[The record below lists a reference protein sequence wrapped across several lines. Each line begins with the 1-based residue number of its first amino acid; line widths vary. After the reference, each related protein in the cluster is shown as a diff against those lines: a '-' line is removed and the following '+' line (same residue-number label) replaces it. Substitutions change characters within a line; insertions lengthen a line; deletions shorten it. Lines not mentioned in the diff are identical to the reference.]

1 MGRFTAAFFTDT
13 QAGDDIEWTKE
24 AMALEPSWQSF
35 LEVLPPWM
43 REPVDR
49 LGRDSLSQLR
59 LRLGQPPRLE
69 FFQGTWLLSRSVT
82 EGDLEHCINAASRY
96 SPWSQDSARQGYLS
110 VEGGHR
116 IGVCGRTVVK
126 NGQVTG
132 FQAVTSLCLRVA
144 RDKKG
149 LVGPE
154 CADWG
159 SILIIGAPGWGKT
172 TLLREICRE
181 LAMEHSVGVVDERGE
196 LFPKGFSRGRGLDVL
211 SGCGKEIGME
221 MVLRTM
227 APDYI
232 AVDEIT
238 AKADALALRQAVGC
252 GVGLLATAHAEN
264 FTDLSARP
272 CYRGLTEKGIFD
284 TVLVLRR
291 DKTYHRERMETWST
305 NGLERSWSSA
315 AAAAS
320 ASPWQKMP

>member
-1 MGRFTAAFFTDT
+1 MD
-13 QAGDDIEWTKE
+13 
-24 AMALEPSWQSF
+24 PSWRF
-35 LEVLPPWM
+35 LLEILPSWM
-43 REPVDR
+43 RGPVDR

-69 FFQGTWLLSRSVT
+69 FSQGSWLLTQNVT
-82 EGDLEHCINAASRY
+82 EGDLDHCINAASRY
-96 SPWSQDSARQGYLS
+96 SPWSQDSARQGYLR

-132 FQAVTSLCLRVA
+132 FQAVTSLCIRVA
-144 RDKKG
+144 REIEG

-159 SILIIGAPGWGKT
+159 SILILGAPGWGKT
-172 TLLREICRE
+172 TLLREVCRV
-181 LAMEHSVGVVDERGE
+181 LARDHAGGVVDERGE
-196 LFPKGFSRGRGLDVL
+196 LFPQGFSRGGGLDVL
-211 SGCGKEIGME
+211 SGCGKEMGME

-238 AKADALALRQAVGC
+238 ARADAAALRQAMGC
-252 GVGLLATAHAEN
+252 GVRLLATAHAESP
-264 FTDLSARP
+264 TDLFARP
-272 CYRGLTEKGIFD
+272 CYRGLTEKGLFD
-284 TVLVLRR
+284 TVLVMKR
-291 DKTYHRERMETWST
+291 DKTFYRERMESWST
-305 NGLERSWSSA
+305 NGSARSWSSA

-320 ASPWQKMP
+320 ASPWQKTP